1 MPTKKEKDSKM
12 GVYDVLMIINLIQS
26 IAMQI
31 YAEYKKAN
39 PAPMTKE
46 EWDEIAPQIVAD
58 RKKAVQDALSI

>member
-1 MPTKKEKDSKM
+1 MAEEKKDRM
-12 GVYDVLMIINLIQS
+12 GVYDVLLIINLVQS

-31 YAEYKKAN
+31 YAEYKQAN

-46 EWDEIAPQIVAD
+46 EWDEISPSIVSE